1 MPFLDQL
8 PTILIII
15 ALAIVVALAVRSVI
29 RNKKK
34 GGSCGCGCSSC
45 PMSGSCHA
53 QATDQPSAEDKP
65 NT

>member
-8 PTILIII
+8 PTILIILV
-15 ALAIVVALAVRSVI
+15 LAAVVALAARSVL

-45 PMSGSCHA
+45 PKIGRAHV
-53 QATDQPSAEDKP
+53 
-65 NT
+65 

>member
-8 PTILIII
+8 PTILIILV
-15 ALAIVVALAVRSVI
+15 LAAVVALAARSVL

-45 PMSGSCHA
+45 PMSGQCH
-53 QATDQPSAEDKP
+53 SKGEDDPPKA

>member
-8 PTILIII
+8 PTILIILV
-15 ALAIVVALAVRSVI
+15 LAAVVALAARSVL

-45 PMSGSCHA
+45 PMNGQCHSKEKDDSPKA
-53 QATDQPSAEDKP
+53 

>member
-8 PTILIII
+8 PTILIILVLV
-15 ALAIVVALAVRSVI
+15 AVVALAARSVL

-45 PMSGSCHA
+45 PMSGQCHSKEKDDSPKA
-53 QATDQPSAEDKP
+53 